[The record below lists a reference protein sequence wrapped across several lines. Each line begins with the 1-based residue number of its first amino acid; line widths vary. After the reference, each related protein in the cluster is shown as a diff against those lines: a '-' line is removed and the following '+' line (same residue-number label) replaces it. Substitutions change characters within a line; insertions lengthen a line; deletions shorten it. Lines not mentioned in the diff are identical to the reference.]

1 MLNDQIKELD
11 QLKDKLRTQTDL
23 FMSSLASGNYFSR
36 HQVEKILEI
45 TQNEIAKLE
54 SSTEDY
60 VRPNDQK
67 K

>member
-11 QLKDKLRTQTDL
+11 QLKDKLRAQTDL
-23 FMSSLASGNYFSR
+23 FMSSLVSGNYFSR